1 MVLDWWVKRKYFPP
15 SLPTPNFFQDT
26 ARAIVSIM
34 LFIPED
40 VPLNASPV
48 GVLGWAGGEWSLEVW
63 EEEESEQTCAS
74 PDTIVVAAS

>member
-1 MVLDWWVKRKYFPP
+1 MRKYFPP
-15 SLPTPNFFQDT
+15 SLPPHPQFFFQDT
-26 ARAIVSIM
+26 ARSIVSIM

-48 GVLGWAGGEWSLEVW
+48 VGVLGWAGEWSSEVW
-63 EEEESEQTCAS
+63 EEEESEQTWAS